1 MLDSISARTWR
12 VSKMEKLTERVRKKQ
27 KRDRE
32 MEMEKK
38 RVKLCRSQTAVGHY
52 DSALFLSTAIYRDQ

>member
-32 MEMEKK
+32 MEMEKE

-52 DSALFLSTAIYRDQ
+52 DSALF